1 MTDQA
6 FQPLTAE
13 VQEFLNLWA
22 AGFSQVLELVGGNPS
37 TTKTTSV
44 PEQAVRDELK
54 PQDTAEEQPAAPTV
68 RTRFLAGGLIRG
80 ELAFTAPDFQA
91 VQLGQ
96 ILMSEPLDPATP
108 FDEGH
113 RDAYAE
119 LLRQVAGAVAT
130 SVKAK
135 FGGPIDFT
143 YSGVE
148 PSSWTAQSRAELG
161 IVIQG
166 GLEIN
171 LIVELEGSLVDSIC
185 KQSAPAAQAA
195 PSHSVQPGMLPG
207 SAPEEDASIASVI
220 LEGQGSNLDLL
231 LDVELA
237 VSIRFGQREMLLR
250 DVLDLRTGAVIE
262 LEREVEE
269 PAELLVAGRVVAH
282 GEVVVVEGSYGLRIT
297 EILKP
302 QERIKSVG
310 V

>member
-6 FQPLTAE
+6 SQPLPAE

-22 AGFSQVLELVGGNPS
+22 AGFSQVLEQVGGNPS
-37 TTKTTSV
+37 TAKTTPVLEEAGKDESK
-44 PEQAVRDELK
+44 PEV
-54 PQDTAEEQPAAPTV
+54 TAGEQSAAPTV

-80 ELAFTAPDFQA
+80 ELAFTTADFQA

-96 ILMSEPLDPATP
+96 ILMSEPLDPAMS

-143 YSGVE
+143 YAGVE
-148 PSSWTAQSRAELG
+148 PSSWTAGARAELS

-166 GLEIN
+166 GLEIDLN
-171 LIVELEGSLVDSIC
+171 VELEGALVETIRKKSAPVARA
-185 KQSAPAAQAA
+185 APAAAA
-195 PSHSVQPGMLPG
+195 EPAGLPV
-207 SAPEEDASIASVI
+207 AALEDDGSIASVI
-220 LEGQGSNLDLL
+220 LDGHGSNLDLL
-231 LDVELA
+231 LDVELD

-262 LEREVEE
+262 LEREVDE

-282 GEVVVVEGSYGLRIT
+282 GEVVVVDGSYGLRIT
-297 EILKP
+297 EILSP
-302 QERIKSVG
+302 LERIKSVAA
-310 V
+310 

>member
-37 TTKTTSV
+37 TTKTTPV
-44 PEQAVRDELK
+44 LEQAVREELK
-54 PQDTAEEQPAAPTV
+54 PEATAEEQPAAPTV

-135 FGGPIDFT
+135 FGGPVDFT

-148 PSSWTAQSRAELG
+148 PSSWRAQTRAELG

-171 LIVELEGSLVDSIC
+171 LTVELEGTLVDSIA
-185 KQSAPAAQAA
+185 KQSAPVAQAA
-195 PSHSVQPGMLPG
+195 PSGPVQPGISPG
-207 SAPEEDASIASVI
+207 SCP
-220 LEGQGSNLDLL
+220 GRRCFH
-231 LDVELA
+231 
-237 VSIRFGQREMLLR
+237 RFRHSGRAGIQSRSPARRGISRQHPLWTKRNAAER
-250 DVLDLRTGAVIE
+250 RSGITDRSSYRVRARGRRAGGAVGS
-262 LEREVEE
+262 RTSSG
-269 PAELLVAGRVVAH
+269 PRRSCRSGRK
-282 GEVVVVEGSYGLRIT
+282 LRIADHGN
-297 EILKP
+297 
-302 QERIKSVG
+302 S
-310 V
+310 